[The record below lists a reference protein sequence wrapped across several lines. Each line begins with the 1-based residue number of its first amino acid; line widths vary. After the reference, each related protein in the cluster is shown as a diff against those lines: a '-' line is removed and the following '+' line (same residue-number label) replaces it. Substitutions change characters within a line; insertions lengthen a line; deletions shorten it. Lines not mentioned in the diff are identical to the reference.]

1 MMLRD
6 GHHDGRHRRRAA
18 RWQPPGPRRTES
30 HRNSESGSAGG
41 PATQTTSS
49 GGRGGQT
56 HRDRLDGTNPSLSL
70 AGLQNPV

>member
-18 RWQPPGPRRTES
+18 RWQPPEPRRTES

-41 PATQTTSS
+41 PGPATQTPSS
-49 GGRGGQT
+49 AAAARHTVTG
-56 HRDRLDGTNPSLSL
+56 
-70 AGLQNPV
+70 